1 MHVQIDKLDIK
12 STSVE
17 SPVYIQSN
25 DIIFKDNNQTFTNKN
40 S

>member
-1 MHVQIDKLDIK
+1 MHVQIDMLDIK
-12 STSVE
+12 FISVE